1 MEKENLSKRD
11 IKHYLDGLYT
21 QDEAGRIFDN
31 LHSQTDYG
39 TLLSDSM
46 DETWKDAK
54 EYEPLSSSQEKE
66 YQAEASVL
74 LQSIRPKSPVRRYV
88 RQAMAA
94 AASIALLFL
103 IGTSLYKY
111 ENRKKTIIYTDI
123 STSSGETKTLQLS
136 DGSMVTI
143 NACSKLSFPET
154 FKGDD
159 RHVKLTGE
167 AYFQVAK
174 DEKHPFVITTGN
186 FDVKVL
192 GTEFNVKAYGSD
204 EIHTVNVKNG
214 KVQVEMSEATIR
226 LVADERFEINSL
238 SGEYGKSKAKRQSD
252 IWQERYLSF
261 DKTPIRDVANELE
274 RLYNC
279 RIIFKEGQ
287 SFDNLISG
295 EHYNRDL
302 ESVLKSI
309 RYASEIKYKYDKENN
324 EIIFYK

>member
-1 MEKENLSKRD
+1 MTMKTIL
-11 IKHYLDGLYT
+11 L
-21 QDEAGRIFDN
+21 
-31 LHSQTDYG
+31 TDSRS
-39 TLLSDSM
+39 LSDPAVSLFF
-46 DETWKDAK
+46 A
-54 EYEPLSSSQEKE
+54 LSTHQNDGHK
-66 YQAEASVL
+66 
-74 LQSIRPKSPVRRYV
+74 YV
-88 RQAMAA
+88 RNLYEKGVRNFVVQHPFTGMNEMPDANLFWVSDTLAA
-94 AASIALLFL
+94 LQQLTAFH
-103 IGTSLYKY
+103 
-111 ENRKKTIIYTDI
+111 RKKFNI
-123 STSSGETKTLQLS
+123 
-136 DGSMVTI
+136 
-143 NACSKLSFPET
+143 P
-154 FKGDD
+154 
-159 RHVKLTGE
+159 
-167 AYFQVAK
+167 
-174 DEKHPFVITTGN
+174 VIGITGN